1 MEIQAFSREVR
12 RYLRQINLKHVQ
24 QMNRCIRPFG
34 LTPSQLMILFNLDM
48 HGEMT
53 VSELVEHAQ
62 MPKSNVSAVCG
73 RLEENG
79 LAERRRDSADQ
90 RLVYVSLTEKAR
102 KLLKKAK
109 RSLDKDQEMLAQK
122 LDDGQREQI
131 LQGLSLLCGM
141 YDSSCPTPR

>member
-1 MEIQAFSREVR
+1 MEIQAFSREIR
-12 RYLRQINLKHVQ
+12 RYLRQINLKNVQ

-53 VSELVEHAQ
+53 VSELVAHAQ
-62 MPKSNVSAVCG
+62 MPKSNISAVCG

-122 LDDGQREQI
+122 LDDCQREQI
-131 LQGLSLLCGM
+131 LQGLSLLCSM
-141 YDSSCPTPR
+141 YDSSCSAPR

>member
-1 MEIQAFSREVR
+1 MEIQAFSREIR
-12 RYLRQINLKHVQ
+12 RYLRQINLKNVQ

-34 LTPSQLMILFNLDM
+34 LTPSQLMILFHLDI

-53 VSELVEHAQ
+53 VSELVAHAQ
-62 MPKSNVSAVCG
+62 MPKSNVSAICG

-122 LDDGQREQI
+122 LDDCQREQI
-131 LQGLSLLCGM
+131 LQGLSLLCSM
-141 YDSSCPTPR
+141 YDSSCSAPR

>member
-79 LAERRRDSADQ
+79 MVTRRRDSVDQ
-90 RLVYVSLTEKAR
+90 RLVYVSLTDKAEI
-102 KLLKKAK
+102 LLKKAK

-131 LQGLSLLCGM
+131 LQGLSLL
-141 YDSSCPTPR
+141 YF

>member
-48 HGEMT
+48 HGEMN

-79 LAERRRDSADQ
+79 MVTRRRDSVDQ
-90 RLVYVSLTEKAR
+90 RLVYVSLTDKAEI
-102 KLLKKAK
+102 LLKKAK

>member
-1 MEIQAFSREVR
+1 MEIQAFSREIR
-12 RYLRQINLKHVQ
+12 RYLRQINLKNVQ

-34 LTPSQLMILFNLDM
+34 LTPSQLMILFHLDI

-53 VSELVEHAQ
+53 VSELVAHAQ
-62 MPKSNVSAVCG
+62 MPKSNISAVCG

-122 LDDGQREQI
+122 LDDCQREQI
-131 LQGLSLLCGM
+131 LQGLSLLCSM
-141 YDSSCPTPR
+141 YDSSCSAPR

>member
-12 RYLRQINLKHVQ
+12 RYLRQINLKNVQ

-34 LTPSQLMILFNLDM
+34 LTPSQLMILFHLDI

-53 VSELVEHAQ
+53 VSELVAHAQ
-62 MPKSNVSAVCG
+62 MPKSNISAVCG

>member
-79 LAERRRDSADQ
+79 MVTRRRDSVDQ
-90 RLVYVSLTEKAR
+90 RLVYVSLTDKAEI
-102 KLLKKAK
+102 LLKKAK